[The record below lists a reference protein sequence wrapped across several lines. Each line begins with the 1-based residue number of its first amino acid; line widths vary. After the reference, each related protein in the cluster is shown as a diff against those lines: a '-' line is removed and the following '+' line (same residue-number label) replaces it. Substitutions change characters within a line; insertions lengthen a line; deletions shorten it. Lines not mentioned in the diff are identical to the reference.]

1 MTAADLLN
9 RKADEW
15 KALGEE
21 STEQGDPM
29 RLFYVAIEVALRETA
44 KALEQ
49 EMVEAA

>member
-1 MTAADLLN
+1 MR

-21 STEQGDPM
+21 TTLDSDPA

-44 KALEQ
+44 DALEH
-49 EMVEAA
+49 EMEQAA